1 MKKLQIVLGLF
12 VCAFMVIPFMGVKA
26 INVDNIGGNVTS
38 EQKDNVWYLTLKG
51 NDKQDIEIREDETVI
66 LDLNGFNLT
75 NYADGCSTI
84 WVKNGGT
91 LTIVDSK
98 GTGTI
103 KKLNASAAPTIKND
117 GTLVLEGGLIS
128 SIGEMSAALNN
139 AGDLTVKG
147 GTITTEA
154 DNVFGLV
161 NEGTTV
167 IEGGKFIQA
176 HNFSAL
182 NNASKMEIKG
192 GEFTISEGNTGAYSL
207 ITNQGSTSTASLEV
221 TGGTFNA
228 NKGVFFNEGEDKI
241 AISGGSYSHDVSAYL
256 ADGFEMKEENGEF
269 VLVDSSVTPEVPEE
283 SKDEVKDETE
293 NPKTADGIMI
303 AFVALAASA
312 TVVLVARKKL
322 A

>member
-1 MKKLQIVLGLF
+1 MKKLKVFLGLF
-12 VCAFMVIPFMGVKA
+12 VCAFMVMPFMGVKA

-38 EQKDNVWYLTLKG
+38 EQKENVWYLTLKG
-51 NDKQDIEIREDETVI
+51 DDKQDIEIRKDETVI

-75 NYADGCSTI
+75 NYTDGCSTI
-84 WVKNGGT
+84 WIQNGGT

-128 SIGEMSAALNN
+128 SIGEKSAALNN

-167 IEGGKFIQA
+167 IEGGKFI
-176 HNFSAL
+176 
-182 NNASKMEIKG
+182 K
-192 GEFTISEGNTGAYSL
+192 
-207 ITNQGSTSTASLEV
+207 
-221 TGGTFNA
+221 
-228 NKGVFFNEGEDKI
+228 
-241 AISGGSYSHDVSAYL
+241 
-256 ADGFEMKEENGEF
+256 
-269 VLVDSSVTPEVPEE
+269 
-283 SKDEVKDETE
+283 
-293 NPKTADGIMI
+293 
-303 AFVALAASA
+303 
-312 TVVLVARKKL
+312 
-322 A
+322 

>member
-51 NDKQDIEIREDETVI
+51 NDKQDIEIRKDETVI

-75 NYADGCSTI
+75 NYTDGCSTI
-84 WVKNGGT
+84 WVQNGGT

-128 SIGEMSAALNN
+128 SIGEKSAALNN

-167 IEGGKFIQA
+167 IEDGKFIQA

-192 GEFTISEGNTGAYSL
+192 GEFAISEGNTGAYSL

-228 NKGVFFNEGEDKI
+228 NKGVFFNEGEDKVTV
-241 AISGGSYSHDVSAYL
+241 SGGSYSHDVSAYL

-269 VLVDSSVTPEVPEE
+269 VLVDSSVTPEVPGE
-283 SKDEVKDETE
+283 SKDEVKDEAE
-293 NPKTADGIMI
+293 NPKTSDGIVMVVIGLAVSAVVAII
-303 AFVALAASA
+303 AH
-312 TVVLVARKKL
+312 KKL

>member
-1 MKKLQIVLGLF
+1 MKKLKLFLGLF
-12 VCAFMVIPFMGVKA
+12 ISAFMVVPFMGVKA

-38 EQKDNVWYLTLKG
+38 EQKENVWYLTLKDD
-51 NDKQDIEIREDETVI
+51 DKKDIEIRKDETVI

-75 NYADGCSTI
+75 NYTDGCSAI
-84 WVKNGGT
+84 WVQNGGT

-117 GTLVLEGGLIS
+117 GTLILEGGLIS
-128 SIGEMSAALNN
+128 SVGEMSAALNN

-161 NEGTTV
+161 NEGVAV

-182 NNASKMEIKG
+182 NNASKMEIKD
-192 GEFTISEGNTGAYSL
+192 GEFTVSEGNTGAYSL
-207 ITNQGSTSTASLEV
+207 ITNQGSKATASLEI
-221 TGGTFNA
+221 TGGTFKA

-241 AISGGSYSHDVSAYL
+241 TVNGGSYSHDVSAYL

-269 VLVDSSVTPEVPEE
+269 VLVESPVTPDTP
-283 SKDEVKDETE
+283 SKDEVKDEE
-293 NPKTADGIMI
+293 VNPKTSDGII
-303 AFVALAASA
+303 LTISALAISGI
-312 TVVLVARKKL
+312 VAVIAKKKL